1 MDVLTEIRRE
11 FVSGFD
17 GTVSGVAAARMLVAM
32 LLGAMVGLEREL
44 HANAAGLRTHIL
56 IALASCLFALISFE
70 IIAVTQADPVAQTAD
85 PLRLIEAV
93 TAGVAFLAAG
103 SIIVSGGK
111 IQGLTTG
118 AGMWLAGAIGL
129 CCGLGKLGLA
139 TMATILAVLVLWLLG
154 RITRRILPETD
165 ESR

>member
-1 MDVLTEIRRE
+1 MELLTEIRRE
-11 FVSGFD
+11 FASRFD

-32 LLGAMVGLEREL
+32 LRGAMVGLEREL
-44 HANAAGLRTHIL
+44 NANAAGLRTHIL
-56 IALASCLFALISFE
+56 IALASCLFALVSFE
-70 IIAVTQADPVAQTAD
+70 IITLTQADPAAQTAD

-93 TAGVAFLAAG
+93 TAGVTFLAAG

-118 AGMWLAGAIGL
+118 AGMSLAGTIGL

-139 TMATILAVLVLWLLG
+139 TMATVLAVLVLWLLR
-154 RITRRILPETD
+154 RITQRWLPESDDTH
-165 ESR
+165 